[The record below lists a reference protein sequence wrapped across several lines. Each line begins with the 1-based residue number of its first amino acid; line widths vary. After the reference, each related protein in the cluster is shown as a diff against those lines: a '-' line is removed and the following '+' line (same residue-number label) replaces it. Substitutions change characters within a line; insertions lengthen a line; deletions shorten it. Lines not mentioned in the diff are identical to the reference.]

1 MNRGLQSHNLTR
13 SNRCGANRAVVKEFK
28 GVTAARAMMIE
39 MIPRARQL
47 TNKTAP
53 ILSGIEVIAE

>member
-1 MNRGLQSHNLTR
+1 MTR